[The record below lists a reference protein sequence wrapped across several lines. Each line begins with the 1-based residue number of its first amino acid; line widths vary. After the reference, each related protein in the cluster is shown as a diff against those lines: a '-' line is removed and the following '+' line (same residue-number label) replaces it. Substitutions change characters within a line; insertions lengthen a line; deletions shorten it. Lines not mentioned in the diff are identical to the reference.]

1 MKERVIASI
10 KRGEVVILPLEYGYV
25 YACDAFSLAGVNRL
39 HQLRNDPRGIAAQVI
54 IGKVEIL
61 GGLAQGLTPAVQD
74 LAREFWPGMLTLKLP
89 QNQSLNWDLGDGGT
103 LKEFAVRVPNRSETL
118 EVLNETGPLA
128 IASATFTGGD
138 PVTLAPTSSEMESID
153 IGEILAGPLSTVVA
167 ADGEKVTVIRVGALT
182 FEELRKV
189 VSAIE
194 LASE

>member
-10 KRGEVVILPLEYGYV
+10 KRGEVVILPLEHSYV
-25 YACDAFSLAGVNRL
+25 YACDAFSLAAVNRL

-74 LAREFWPGMLTLKLP
+74 LVREFWPGMLTLKLP

-128 IASATFTGGD
+128 IASATFAGGA

-153 IGEILAGPLSTVVA
+153 IGEIPAGPLSTVVA
-167 ADGEKVTVIRVGALT
+167 ADGEKVTVVRVGALT

-189 VSAIE
+189 VSAIQ